1 MTEFMSGDKY
11 TVIEWLGGVYGP
23 KMIGLPQKVIDT
35 LTEASLDDTV
45 LDDKMIPSMGEE
57 LTAGKKLVWRG
68 IFDHMA
74 TIVDADKCVSDLDIN
89 KYVVWP

>member
-35 LTEASLDDTV
+35 LTEASQDDTL